1 MKKLLLFLTIGLFTL
16 VGCMKETNLY
26 VPPQPTQNTGKTD
39 NTVSAA
45 DIEENLRKVF
55 GVAFDANQDWS
66 CTSKN
71 SVTITAN
78 ADMDDIVKVQILT
91 QSPFGSGDGNGCI
104 VLNEAEVKQGEKVEL
119 NYDAPSYCE
128 RLYAACVSKKGM
140 YYIKSFAIG
149 EESVSF
155 GTLNSRMTRASS
167 NPIFSM
173 VDALPQN
180 PVLGELVTS
189 YAKERNYPGF
199 ENDRLYTMTNEAEAA
214 QMLHIEAYNFDA
226 ASKKDMNDIIFTYLP
241 NKVSNIEKIRGC
253 PYYNESSYPL
263 TTGDDPIIVEPIYK
277 DDGGYD
283 EVEYCHLYY
292 YYFKD
297 SDLEGKTEE
306 EQVQF
311 FKDLPK
317 YRAFYLYPVVHY
329 GGQDKGMTN
338 KVLDKKMA
346 FALIY
351 WGEGEPV
358 LGETVG
364 SYHFPQGMRIG
375 FMLRNSDKHVEHHG
389 ELYGDGRLNK
399 EVNKWGHLAS
409 SKLGDTDARMAW
421 LTANNRMLL
430 CCESGT
436 DRDFND
442 LVLEIEGGVEPLVV
456 VPTVEEAS
464 YTYCY
469 EDTQLGDYDLNDV
482 VIKAKRKN
490 KTTVEYSIV
499 ACGAH
504 DSLYVRN
511 INVGAIKDDVE
522 VHSLFNVGTNQFIN
536 TVSGETIFTPVTVVK
551 TVDKTFSF
559 TDPETQPYIYNKT
572 KNLTVRIS
580 KKGEDPHGIMV
591 PLDFSYPIE
600 KICVKDAYYQFN
612 QWGQNSSN
620 SIDWYKNPTDDKA
633 YGQ

>member
-1 MKKLLLFLTIGLFTL
+1 
-16 VGCMKETNLY
+16 
-26 VPPQPTQNTGKTD
+26 
-39 NTVSAA
+39 
-45 DIEENLRKVF
+45 
-55 GVAFDANQDWS
+55 
-66 CTSKN
+66 
-71 SVTITAN
+71 
-78 ADMDDIVKVQILT
+78 
-91 QSPFGSGDGNGCI
+91 
-104 VLNEAEVKQGEKVEL
+104 
-119 NYDAPSYCE
+119 
-128 RLYAACVSKKGM
+128 
-140 YYIKSFAIG
+140 
-149 EESVSF
+149 
-155 GTLNSRMTRASS
+155 
-167 NPIFSM
+167 
-173 VDALPQN
+173 
-180 PVLGELVTS
+180 
-189 YAKERNYPGF
+189 
-199 ENDRLYTMTNEAEAA
+199 
-214 QMLHIEAYNFDA
+214 
-226 ASKKDMNDIIFTYLP
+226 
-241 NKVSNIEKIRGC
+241 
-253 PYYNESSYPL
+253 
-263 TTGDDPIIVEPIYK
+263 
-277 DDGGYD
+277 
-283 EVEYCHLYY
+283 
-292 YYFKD
+292 
-297 SDLEGKTEE
+297 
-306 EQVQF
+306 
-311 FKDLPK
+311 
-317 YRAFYLYPVVHY
+317 
-329 GGQDKGMTN
+329 
-338 KVLDKKMA
+338 
-346 FALIY
+346 
-351 WGEGEPV
+351 
-358 LGETVG
+358 
-364 SYHFPQGMRIG
+364 
-375 FMLRNSDKHVEHHG
+375 
-389 ELYGDGRLNK
+389 
-399 EVNKWGHLAS
+399 
-409 SKLGDTDARMAW
+409 
-421 LTANNRMLL
+421 MLL